1 MRVTLPRRP
10 TAVDAGP
17 RLPESLARGGG
28 RPAAGYGPN
37 CAHGEFCP
45 DRGPFR
51 PPTRP
56 ANPPP
61 TPQRRPPPADL
72 ALLGA
77 TEEIEIETRAA
88 PDAPVHRTII
98 WIMTDGNDAF
108 VRSVRGGRGRWY
120 REAIANPQVAVHAG
134 GRRLAARVVAAND
147 PTSI

>member
-1 MRVTLPRRP
+1 M
-10 TAVDAGP
+10 
-17 RLPESLARGGG
+17 
-28 RPAAGYGPN
+28 GY
-37 CAHGEFCP
+37 AQATM
-45 DRGPFR
+45 PF
-51 PPTRP
+51 
-56 ANPPP
+56 
-61 TPQRRPPPADL
+61 PPADL

-77 TEEIEIETRAA
+77 TEEIEIETRAS

-147 PTSI
+147 PTSIERTNKGLRDKYEGIDGYAEMLEPDCFDTTLRLEPA

>member
-1 MRVTLPRRP
+1 M
-10 TAVDAGP
+10 
-17 RLPESLARGGG
+17 
-28 RPAAGYGPN
+28 GY
-37 CAHGEFCP
+37 AQATM
-45 DRGPFR
+45 PF
-51 PPTRP
+51 
-56 ANPPP
+56 
-61 TPQRRPPPADL
+61 PPADL

-88 PDAPVHRTII
+88 PDAPLHRTII

-147 PTSI
+147 PTSIERTNKGLRDKYDGIDGYAEMLEPDCFDTTLRLEPA

>member
-1 MRVTLPRRP
+1 M
-10 TAVDAGP
+10 
-17 RLPESLARGGG
+17 
-28 RPAAGYGPN
+28 GY
-37 CAHGEFCP
+37 AQATM
-45 DRGPFR
+45 PF
-51 PPTRP
+51 
-56 ANPPP
+56 
-61 TPQRRPPPADL
+61 PPADL

-147 PTSI
+147 PRSIERTNKGLRDKYEGIDGYAEMLEPDCFDTTLRLEPA

>member
-1 MRVTLPRRP
+1 M
-10 TAVDAGP
+10 
-17 RLPESLARGGG
+17 
-28 RPAAGYGPN
+28 GY
-37 CAHGEFCP
+37 AQATM
-45 DRGPFR
+45 PF
-51 PPTRP
+51 
-56 ANPPP
+56 
-61 TPQRRPPPADL
+61 PPADL

-88 PDAPVHRTII
+88 PDAPLHRTTI

-147 PTSI
+147 PTSIERTNKGLRDKYEGIDGYAEMLEPDCFDTTLRLEPA